1 VVEFSRRSAHTSP
14 QEGQQFLQQLSKLP
28 PNKMQSWL
36 KRYQERR
43 LRIALEREV
52 EQLARQLMVERALN
66 RQEAMRQ
73 AFAHVSQLRAGAAEA
88 MQMQR
93 QLGPTR
99 LMPRGDILAEHA
111 WPAYDPL
118 EAVVDPA
125 SPRGYRRRVAGAM
138 SLPGDLPPDDP
149 RNFIEG
155 DEGVDFGEWAT
166 SRDAEPPV
174 R

>member
-1 VVEFSRRSAHTSP
+1 MLLRS
-14 QEGQQFLQQLSKLP
+14 
-28 PNKMQSWL
+28 
-36 KRYQERR
+36 RR

-52 EQLARQLMVERALN
+52 EQLARQLMVERAIN

-73 AFAHVSQLRAGAAEA
+73 AFAHVSQLRAEAAAA

-99 LMPRGDILAEHA
+99 LILRGEVVTIDV
-111 WPAYDPL
+111 WPVYDPL

-125 SPRGYRRRVAGAM
+125 SPRGYRRRVAAAM
-138 SLPGDLPPDDP
+138 SLPGDLPPGDP

-155 DEGVDFGEWAT
+155 KEGVDFGEWAT
-166 SRDAEPPV
+166 SRDAEPPAE
-174 R
+174 